1 MFELKLAHQEEAK
14 RQLQRENEI
23 NSAIR
28 CLTTNFYLC
37 FIFLVF
43 FIMSPFVNEMVVV
56 VVWAFSKAVVPV
68 IATISNFVKIHTL
81 MAEMFLSFKSKVS
94 GLVKW

>member
-1 MFELKLAHQEEAK
+1 
-14 RQLQRENEI
+14 
-23 NSAIR
+23 
-28 CLTTNFYLC
+28 
-37 FIFLVF
+37 
-43 FIMSPFVNEMVVV
+43 MSPFVNEMVVV

-81 MAEMFLSFKSKVS
+81 MTEIFLSFKSKVS